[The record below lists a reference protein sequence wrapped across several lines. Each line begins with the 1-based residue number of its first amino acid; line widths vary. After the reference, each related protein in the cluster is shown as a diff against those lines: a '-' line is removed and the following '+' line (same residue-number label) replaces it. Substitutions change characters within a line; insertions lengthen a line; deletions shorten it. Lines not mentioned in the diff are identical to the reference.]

1 MGQHS
6 AITCIEQTQVQAVHA
21 ALPYS
26 EKVPTRYCQERAL
39 VFQQFQTNVDI
50 VDMKKTPQERALY
63 IPGAIFKKKTSQA
76 LLAMAHGTSGNSC
89 TIKLALLCSVLAQSG
104 SSDVSV

>member
-63 IPGAIFKKKTSQA
+63 IPGAIFKKKNITGTIS
-76 LLAMAHGTSGNSC
+76 HGTWNFWQLMHNKTC
-89 TIKLALLCSVLAQSG
+89 IAVFSVSPKRIF
-104 SSDVSV
+104 